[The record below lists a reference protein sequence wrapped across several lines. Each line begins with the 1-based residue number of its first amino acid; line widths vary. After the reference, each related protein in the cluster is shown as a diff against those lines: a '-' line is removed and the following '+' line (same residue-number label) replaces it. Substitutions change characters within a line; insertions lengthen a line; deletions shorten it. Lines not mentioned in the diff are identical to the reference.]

1 MKESLIVLIFSTML
15 WYKCNISF
23 VTQIVQDYAVTTN
36 TKEPHLK
43 AYT

>member
-1 MKESLIVLIFSTML
+1 MKESLIALIFSTML
-15 WYKCNISF
+15 WHKCNIS
-23 VTQIVQDYAVTTN
+23 VVIQILQDYAVTTN